1 MKDRKFSK
9 YLFAGVTAVTV
20 IAVSILLVFLFLER
34 QAVSSFFDKIME
46 ILSPI
51 IIGAV
56 LAFLVSPV
64 YNSFYKKTVDLLAT
78 APEKEEKAKSLARL
92 HGTVVSVIFLVS
104 PCPYSTRRF
113 RRLACRLHH
122 AEQHHRAMRGDS
134 ASSRPPYYGC

>member
-9 YLFAGVTAVTV
+9 YLFVGVTAVTV

-46 ILSPI
+46 ILSPT

-78 APEKEEKAKSLARL
+78 APEK
-92 HGTVVSVIFLVS
+92 
-104 PCPYSTRRF
+104 
-113 RRLACRLHH
+113 
-122 AEQHHRAMRGDS
+122 
-134 ASSRPPYYGC
+134 